1 MVNNFYFKF
10 IILNVVDF
18 WVDKYMLWKTQN
30 TPDRTVLFNKKN
42 NSGNMPPDPHSTS
55 VKPHCYRATLSV
67 WYVILYFGG
76 FGEKLN

>member
-30 TPDRTVLFNKKN
+30 TPDRTVLFNKKQ
-42 NSGNMPPDPHSTS
+42 
-55 VKPHCYRATLSV
+55 
-67 WYVILYFGG
+67 
-76 FGEKLN
+76 FGEHAPGPP